1 MIMPALEVKGLS
13 RSFGGLKAVTDLSFK
28 LRRGGVLGLLGPNG
42 SGKTTALNLI
52 SGVSKPDRGAIIL
65 DGTDI
70 AGQPSF
76 RVARRGI
83 ARTFQLVRPFRS
95 MLVRD
100 NVEAGSAFTG
110 ARLFGP
116 RAQSRIEELL
126 AKVGLAGRG
135 DMPAS
140 GLTYID
146 LKRLELARALAMQPR
161 ILLLDEWLA
170 GLNPT
175 ELTDAIAL
183 VRQVQADGIS
193 IILVEH
199 VLEAVRSLCDHCV
212 VMNAGAEIAQGTP
225 SDVLKHP
232 EVVRAYLGDD
242 HA

>member
-13 RSFGGLKAVTDLSFK
+13 RSFGGLKAVADLSFQ

-42 SGKTTALNLI
+42 SGKITALNLI
-52 SGVSKPDRGAIIL
+52 SGVLKPDRGAIIL

-70 AGQPSF
+70 AGQPNF

-95 MLVRD
+95 MRVRD

-110 ARLFGP
+110 PLLFGP
-116 RAQSRIEELL
+116 QAKSRIEELL
-126 AKVGLAGRG
+126 TKVGLAGRG

-146 LKRLELARALAMQPR
+146 LKRLELARALAMQPK

-183 VRQVQADGIS
+183 VRQVQSDGIS

-212 VMNAGAEIAQGTP
+212 VMNAGAEIAQGSP